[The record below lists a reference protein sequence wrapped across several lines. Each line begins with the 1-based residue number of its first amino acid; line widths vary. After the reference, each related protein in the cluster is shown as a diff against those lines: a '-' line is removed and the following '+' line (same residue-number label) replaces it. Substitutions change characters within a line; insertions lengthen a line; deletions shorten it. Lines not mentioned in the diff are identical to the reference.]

1 MICLTTE
8 NKVYSWG
15 SGENGILGHGN
26 TYGLNKPQ
34 MIKEFQSEEIINIA
48 AGSFN
53 SAAINVNG
61 NLFTWGRGKYG
72 ILGQGS
78 EEDILV
84 PRKVKEGNLDRE
96 KVFFVSLGFYHSV
109 CLTSI
114 INAITIIIRFHFLQ
128 FKLINLY

>member
-1 MICLTTE
+1 MMCLTTE

-34 MIKEFQSEEIINIA
+34 MIKEFQNEEIIYIA

-78 EEDILV
+78 EEDILI
-84 PRKVKEGNLDRE
+84 PKKVKEGNLDKE
-96 KVFFVSLGFYHSV
+96 KVFFISLGFYHTV
-109 CLTSI
+109 CLTSKI
-114 INAITIIIRFHFLQ
+114 L
-128 FKLINLY
+128 

>member
-1 MICLTTE
+1 MMCLTTE

-34 MIKEFQSEEIINIA
+34 MIKDLANENMIFIA

-53 SAAINVNG
+53 SAAIDVNG
-61 NLFTWGRGKYG
+61 QLYTWGRGKYG

-78 EEDILV
+78 EEDILI
-84 PRKVKEGNLDRE
+84 PKKVNRPNRSNQIEN
-96 KVFFVSLGFYHSV
+96 
-109 CLTSI
+109 
-114 INAITIIIRFHFLQ
+114 HFSWMRSH
-128 FKLINLY
+128 

>member
-34 MIKEFQSEEIINIA
+34 MIKEFLSEEIIFVA

-61 NLFTWGRGKYG
+61 HLYSWGRGKYG
-72 ILGQGS
+72 LLGHGS
-78 EEDILV
+78 EEDITS
-84 PRKVKEGNLDRE
+84 PKRIKEGNIDKE
-96 KVFFVSLGFYHSV
+96 QVFFISLGFYHTI
-109 CLTSI
+109 CITS
-114 INAITIIIRFHFLQ
+114 NA
-128 FKLINLY
+128 

>member
-1 MICLTTE
+1 MMCLTTE

-34 MIKEFQSEEIINIA
+34 MIKDITNENMIFIA

-53 SAAINVNG
+53 SAAIDVNG
-61 NLFTWGRGKYG
+61 QLYTWGRGKYG

-78 EEDILV
+78 EEDILI
-84 PRKVKEGNLDRE
+84 PKKVKEGNLDKE
-96 KVFFVSLGFYHSV
+96 KVFFISLGFYHTI
-109 CLTSI
+109 CLTSKKKDKNKI
-114 INAITIIIRFHFLQ
+114 FFS
-128 FKLINLY
+128 